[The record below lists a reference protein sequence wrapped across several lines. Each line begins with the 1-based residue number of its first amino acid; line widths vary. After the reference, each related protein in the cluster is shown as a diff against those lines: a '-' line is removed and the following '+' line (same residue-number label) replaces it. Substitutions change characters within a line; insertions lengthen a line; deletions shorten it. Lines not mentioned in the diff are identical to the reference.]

1 MRIRPVDLHDRA
13 FERDRLAGVELRGE
27 RMMRVEHRRG
37 KPRERDE
44 ERESPESCHGGRA
57 SKTKAIGDER
67 LKESK
72 SRLRDASTNNPVDP
86 AHAMRTELFVT

>member
-1 MRIRPVDLHDRA
+1 MISIFVSVPRSVIGLSA
-13 FERDRLAGVELRGE
+13 SNSACE
-27 RMMRVEHRRG
+27 RMMRVEHRCG

-67 LKESK
+67 LKERK